1 MPRARPLE
9 SVAVAG
15 GSVLAAM
22 AANAVLRAGWR
33 RTRHEDPPQDPT
45 RLEVPW
51 RQALLWVALS
61 SLATAIARVIVARS
75 TAARMEKRL

>member
-9 SVAVAG
+9 SMTVAG
-15 GSVLAAM
+15 GSILAAM

-33 RTRHEDPPQDPT
+33 RTRHEEPPKDPT
-45 RLEVPW
+45 RLDVPW
-51 RQALLWVALS
+51 KQALLWVGLS

-75 TAARMEKRL
+75 TAARMERRL